1 MLRRQPR
8 RSSPE
13 RSWVAGCRRTGF
25 GNSDLG
31 RLECDL
37 TAMADDLSADLDQL
51 LLEGRQRPIF
61 RLWRQGG
68 GQGLVLRD
76 ASIHQVVGRNYARRG
91 DFGSTCLIWLCSDE
105 SARPQ
110 VAAAINVVVP
120 RVRAICGH
128 WPRREHACK
137 RPLEKPSSPK
147 LMSVSRS
154 KLFLAFNAAKR
165 LWLEKSAGSTPVAP
179 GQAAFA
185 SISPKARISS
195 LSSGST
201 TCSAAVVKGN
211 HCVTRWCISCQI
223 LRWRLTR
230 IGKTSTL
237 HKSTAPFLR
246 RFR

>member
-1 MLRRQPR
+1 VRPATSTLFMGRKLGARLTSMLRRQTR

-13 RSWVAGCRRTGF
+13 RSWVTGCRRTGF

-110 VAAAINVVVP
+110 VAAAINVVVL
-120 RVRAICGH
+120 RVRATSGQPDLVRDKCRGGGVGLPVQ
-128 WPRREHACK
+128 PRLPTNEVPQFMARVDY
-137 RPLEKPSSPK
+137 R
-147 LMSVSRS
+147 
-154 KLFLAFNAAKR
+154 
-165 LWLEKSAGSTPVAP
+165 
-179 GQAAFA
+179 QAA
-185 SISPKARISS
+185 
-195 LSSGST
+195 
-201 TCSAAVVKGN
+201 
-211 HCVTRWCISCQI
+211 
-223 LRWRLTR
+223 
-230 IGKTSTL
+230 
-237 HKSTAPFLR
+237 
-246 RFR
+246 